1 MITPTP
7 ESASPSTPSRWR
19 LTGSSAAAGSS
30 PPHDEAQGTVGAAET
45 PAPGRWVMTGERAH
59 ACPA

>member
-1 MITPTP
+1 MTTPAP
-7 ESASPSTPSRWR
+7 KSASPTTPSRWR
-19 LTGSSAAAGSS
+19 LTDSSAAADSS

-45 PAPGRWVMTGERAH
+45 PAPGRWVMARAL

>member
-7 ESASPSTPSRWR
+7 ESASPTPPSRWR
-19 LTGSSAAAGSS
+19 LTDSSAAAGSS
-30 PPHDEAQGTVGAAET
+30 PPHDEAQKTVGTAAT
-45 PAPGRWVMTGERAH
+45 PAPGRWVMARAL